1 MVDLPPKHLQA
12 KVWKRLEQEVLV
24 KRKGHFWGGITAGSF
39 LLHTLLD
46 NHRNDL
52 IFEMATKEDF
62 PGWGDMLKHGNGT
75 FFEDWQC
82 RGSGLHS
89 SYLYIGSW
97 FIEALGGIRRPEAGY
112 KEFSIEPWITKGGP
126 KQVRSYYNSLYGKI
140 VSDWTLEAGVLKMEI
155 TIPANTTAVLKLS
168 GIHPATL
175 NEGETSWKEA
185 EGVSLYSQ
193 KRNALSLALQ
203 SGTYRFSVVMDEGR

>member
-1 MVDLPPKHLQA
+1 MK
-12 KVWKRLEQEVLV
+12 
-24 KRKGHFWGGITAGSF
+24 I
-39 LLHTLLD
+39 
-46 NHRNDL
+46 
-52 IFEMATKEDF
+52 
-62 PGWGDMLKHGNGT
+62 GNVVVRV
-75 FFEDWQC
+75 C
-82 RGSGLHS
+82 IS

-175 NEGETSWKEA
+175 KEGETA
-185 EGVSLYSQ
+185 
-193 KRNALSLALQ
+193 
-203 SGTYRFSVVMDEGR
+203 

>member
-1 MVDLPPKHLQA
+1 
-12 KVWKRLEQEVLV
+12 
-24 KRKGHFWGGITAGSF
+24 
-39 LLHTLLD
+39 
-46 NHRNDL
+46 
-52 IFEMATKEDF
+52 MAMKEDF

-155 TIPANTTAVLKLS
+155 TIPANTTASCYFKGRRNCMERGGRSQPVFTK
-168 GIHPATL
+168 
-175 NEGETSWKEA
+175 KECSITCIA
-185 EGVSLYSQ
+185 VRYL
-193 KRNALSLALQ
+193 
-203 SGTYRFSVVMDEGR
+203 